1 MDQFNHTL
9 GRNNYASVGQAY
21 NHKLYESANAHL
33 YNPNEKVKESIYD
46 HNLYGDPS
54 VKTKIDALLLIDSSD
69 RDHTKYPDPDKY
81 KIKLKNVYKDVTS
94 IELISADFPQSSYT
108 VNEYNNTIRYQQT
121 TAQVNEGTYSEITIP
136 VGNWPVYHPTDTD
149 ICELIVAAF
158 QANDACFLE
167 YGQPDIVVYS
177 VTVNEYTQTFEIS
190 KTVSV
195 PSAGL
200 NKFRIFNLLFN
211 DGQELKFNDSD
222 PSGKYDEFQAK
233 YPPFSMAPLLG
244 FSRKNLTAERQNSG
258 DTTPMVWT
266 SDQAYNLRMDK
277 YIVLN
282 IRGWERINSPC
293 EAVDGAFAVINLD
306 PTSYKFKFTKKFSG
320 FDNEAYIK
328 FFNPRMGTLSELDIT
343 VTDREG
349 RPFLFN
355 GGDHVLQFQISTST
369 AQEKI
374 Q

>member
-1 MDQFNHTL
+1 MDQFNHNF

-21 NHKLYESANAHL
+21 DHKLYESANAHL

-46 HNLYGDPS
+46 HNLYGNPS
-54 VKTKIDALLLIDSSD
+54 VKSKIDAFLLIDSAE

-108 VNEYNNTIRYQQT
+108 INEYNNTIRYQQT
-121 TAQVNEGTYSEITIP
+121 VEQVDNGTYSEITIP
-136 VGNWPVYHPTDTD
+136 VGNWPVYHATDTD
-149 ICELIVAAF
+149 ICELIVNAF
-158 QANDACFLE
+158 QENDACYIE
-167 YGQPDIVVYS
+167 YGDPNIVAYS

-190 KTVSV
+190 KTVTV

-211 DGQELKFNDSD
+211 DGQELKYNDND
-222 PSGKYDEFQAK
+222 PAGTFDEYQTK
-233 YPPFSMAPLLG
+233 YPPYSIAPLLG
-244 FSRKNLTAERQNSG
+244 FSRKNLTAPRLNSG
-258 DTTPMVWT
+258 SVEAMVWS

-282 IRGWERINSPC
+282 IRGWERINSPT

-306 PTSYKFKFTKKFSG
+306 PTSYKFRFTKKFSG
-320 FDNEAYIK
+320 FDNEAYVK
-328 FFNPRMGTLSELDIT
+328 FFNPRMGILSELDISI
-343 VTDREG
+343 TDREG

-369 AQEKI
+369 AQEKVN
-374 Q
+374 